1 MEKKRFFMVNQFYR
15 AKVEKMAGFFCVFAT
30 CILNYLSSFLFGIG
44 IIALPSSIITVKTSV
59 ELTNTFHFSLFL
71 PIV

>member
-1 MEKKRFFMVNQFYR
+1 MNRKRISLYPITPMD
-15 AKVEKMAGFFCVFAT
+15 
-30 CILNYLSSFLFGIG
+30 ILDLLSIFSLLGIG

-71 PIV
+71 PIVV

>member
-1 MEKKRFFMVNQFYR
+1 MNRKRISLYPITPMD
-15 AKVEKMAGFFCVFAT
+15 
-30 CILNYLSSFLFGIG
+30 ILDLLSIFSLLGIG
-44 IIALPSSIITVKTSV
+44 IIALPSSIITVKTLV

>member
-1 MEKKRFFMVNQFYR
+1 MNRKRISLYPITPMD
-15 AKVEKMAGFFCVFAT
+15 
-30 CILNYLSSFLFGIG
+30 ILDLLSIFSLLGIG